1 MADTVCTRNL
11 RLHSGKSGANDTVAT
26 GDNTNSHTT
35 FLFSIAESFG
45 ISNEQASELV
55 RQVFVEHPHIP
66 AMQHDSCETYQAA
79 LSKHMIRKC
88 LFHIGSRICEHPQRV
103 TYTPA
108 GPYNISYST
117 FHRLPLTYHAV
128 YVLYE
133 KIGFNE
139 PEIAD
144 VLNIAPAEVRTRLAK
159 AYSLNSSVFYK

>member
-1 MADTVCTRNL
+1 MADTVCTGNMRID
-11 RLHSGKSGANDTVAT
+11 SGKSAANDTVT
-26 GDNTNSHTT
+26 TEHNTTSHTA

-45 ISNEQASELV
+45 ISDGHAGELV
-55 RQVFVEHPHIP
+55 RQVFVDHPDIP
-66 AMQHDSCETYQAA
+66 AMQHVLSETYRAA

-117 FHRLPLTYHAV
+117 CYRLPLTYHAV

-133 KIGFNE
+133 KIGLNE
-139 PEIAD
+139 PEISD

-159 AYSLNSSVFYK
+159 AYTLSSHT